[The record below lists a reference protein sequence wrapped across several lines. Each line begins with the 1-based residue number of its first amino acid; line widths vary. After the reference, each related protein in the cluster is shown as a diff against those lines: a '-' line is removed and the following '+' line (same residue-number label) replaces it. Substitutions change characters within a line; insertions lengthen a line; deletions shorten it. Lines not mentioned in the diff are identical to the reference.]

1 MGVGMRDRG
10 DLGTDREMRGG
21 LMGSGFEQVQEELL
35 DHVGDLV
42 ALLNTKEYVLSSS
55 EIERFLDAVWLG
67 YTAIMRVEPDDE

>member
-1 MGVGMRDRG
+1 
-10 DLGTDREMRGG
+10 
-21 LMGSGFEQVQEELL
+21 MGSGFEQVQEELL